1 MVGQIGPLVQ
11 AGRQKTSLLFH
22 VLGGLAG
29 GAMLGVFVGFLGVLL
44 AELLPGGMDAAFV
57 IIVPLALVYAGL
69 TDLGFMRL
77 TYFTRI
83 RQTSGSWPCALGHY
97 PGMFAWGFDL
107 GLGVTTRIPYQ
118 AVLVVPIAALLTGS
132 LGAAVAVTA
141 AYGGAR
147 ALGVALA
154 ISTSDGDVGSTC
166 DAIQG
171 RVGTLKRLVG
181 ATALVTAVLI
191 VLV

>member
-11 AGRQKTSLLFH
+11 AGRQKTSLFFH

-141 AYGGAR
+141 AYGAAR

-154 ISTSDGDVGSTC
+154 ITASDGDVGSTC

-181 ATALVTAVLI
+181 AAALVTAVLI
-191 VLV
+191 VVV

>member
-11 AGRQKTSLLFH
+11 VGRRKTALVLH
-22 VLGGLAG
+22 VLGGIAG
-29 GAMLGVFVGFLGVLL
+29 GAMLGVFVGFFGVLL
-44 AELLPGGMDAAFV
+44 AELLPGAIDPAFA
-57 IIVPLALVYAGL
+57 IGVPLALVYAGL

-97 PGMFAWGFDL
+97 PAMFAWGFDL

-141 AYGGAR
+141 AYGAAR
-147 ALGVALA
+147 ALAVAGA
-154 ISTSDGDVGSTC
+154 ITASSGDVASTC

-171 RVGTLKRLVG
+171 RVGVLKRLVG